1 MVHILQHAI
10 PKRNTVSPELSTITL
25 VSNGKLLR
33 SSLTHFPNFV
43 NGQTCNWLLSNCE
56 AQPVLSKASYL
67 NLQFTSNSFL
77 MIILLNNKLE
87 HDSHCKK
94 GQQFLKLVNNL
105 CNTESSFQFVFWAP
119 VLLPSGLLLTG
130 IFIFVHEFLNQAP
143 QFDLLSLD

>member
-1 MVHILQHAI
+1 MLCTQSVGSAGTSKASYRQTLLNSQISKGPTCQAEEVGNVDHIFQHAI
-10 PKRNTVSPELSTITL
+10 PKGNMASPELSAITP
-25 VSNGKLLR
+25 VSNGMLLR

-43 NGQTCNWLLSNCE
+43 NGQTYKWLLSNCE

-94 GQQFLKLVNNL
+94 G
-105 CNTESSFQFVFWAP
+105 
-119 VLLPSGLLLTG
+119 
-130 IFIFVHEFLNQAP
+130 
-143 QFDLLSLD
+143 